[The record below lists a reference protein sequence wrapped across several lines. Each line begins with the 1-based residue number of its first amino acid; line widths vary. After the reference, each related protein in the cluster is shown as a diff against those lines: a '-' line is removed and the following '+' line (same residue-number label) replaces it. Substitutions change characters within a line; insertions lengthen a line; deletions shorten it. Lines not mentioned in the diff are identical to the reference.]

1 MDNPIAA
8 LERRFCACSVVADR
22 MAILREIVRLQGG
35 RRLFHENGK
44 AWLVENQ
51 EDLRRFG
58 LELVENG
65 TQLALRVGEAL
76 SEAIPN
82 FVHAIES
89 EPDPGDAEGCEPD
102 AFLLK
107 HTGRKAYRSRA
118 QKSALRAVATMP
130 DGAALMI
137 NLPTGGGKSL
147 CFQAMALLE
156 RARDPN
162 AFLLLI
168 VPTIALAL
176 DHERSLMAVAGLEAS
191 RSLTGQQQPDEKRK
205 IIDDVR
211 RGDVPIVITS
221 PEKALAIADE
231 LAKSADRNDDLKA
244 IKPGRLA
251 AIVIDEAHMVE
262 EWGRSF
268 RPAFQKFASW
278 ANLMRERHQ
287 TKIMLLSATIAPS
300 TAELL
305 ERSYGREGPW
315 LYVNGS
321 EPRYEFTLFARS
333 FKDGR
338 ARDKLLL
345 ETIDQAP
352 RPTII
357 YVTEIEHAKALFR
370 TLKSERGYER
380 VAIFTGETTPGA
392 RRDVIERWSAN
403 HIDLV
408 VATSAFGM
416 GIDKADVRTVIHACL
431 PETTARYYQE
441 IGRAGR
447 DGRQS
452 FGIALWTRKPAIR
465 SDEATALGM
474 ATGGILTTATAQ
486 ARWDAMRH
494 TGAWSWSGEHRILK
508 VDLRAAH
515 AKVDARD
522 SDYNTNWNRGLL
534 LLMQRA
540 DFIEIT
546 DADSDGAEQE
556 AAHWTIRIKDGR
568 LTGEN
573 AGNAAWQTLEKFRN
587 EEVGRGRAD
596 HQNLMRLLEGQTDCL
611 LVGAFQTIDPAST
624 DVPNCGRCD
633 FCRRSGILPPD
644 TISARP
650 PRPNAG
656 WHNDESPQ
664 AVDFPRGLHLLT
676 FESARERRRLV
687 EAIRSLSHRGFDRF
701 IVQPDEAPI
710 IAHAVADAGGLGLVD
725 AWPERP
731 SALEPWGNTHVVLAP
746 PTHEAAEAWW
756 PIVDRVMAFPGKR
769 AVMLVVQAGT
779 SLNGRALTT
788 TTVHPPHSLESMLQ
802 VEEEALQ

>member
-1 MDNPIAA
+1 
-8 LERRFCACSVVADR
+8 

-35 RRLFHENGK
+35 RRPFSENGK
-44 AWLVENQ
+44 AWLVKNQ
-51 EDLRRFG
+51 DDLRRFG
-58 LELVENG
+58 LELVEEA
-65 TQLALRVGEAL
+65 THLAFRAGEGIT
-76 SEAIPN
+76 EAIPD
-82 FVHAIES
+82 FVHTMKP
-89 EPDPGDAEGCEPD
+89 EPHSSVAVGCEPD

-107 HTGRKAYRSRA
+107 HTGRTTYRSRT

-130 DGAALMI
+130 HSAALMI

-147 CFQAMALLE
+147 CFQTLALLE
-156 RARDPN
+156 RARDPY

-168 VPTIALAL
+168 APTIALAL
-176 DHERSLMAVAGLEAS
+176 DHERSLKAVAGLEAS
-191 RSLTGQQQPDEKRK
+191 RSLTGQHSQDEKRA
-205 IIDDVR
+205 IIDDMR
-211 RGDVPIVITS
+211 RGDVPIVVTS

-231 LAKSADRNDDLKA
+231 LAKSADRDDDLKA

-278 ANLMRERHQ
+278 ANLMRARHQ
-287 TKIMLLSATIAPS
+287 SKIMLLSATIAPS

-305 ERSYGREGPW
+305 EKSYGREGPW

-345 ETIDQAP
+345 EAIDQAP

-357 YVTEIEHAKALFR
+357 YVTEIDRAKALFR
-370 TLKSERGYER
+370 LLKGERGYDR
-380 VAIFTGETTPGA
+380 VATFTGETTPEA

-403 HIDLV
+403 QIDLI

-447 DGRQS
+447 DGRQA

-474 ATGGILTTATAQ
+474 ATGGILTTTKAQ
-486 ARWDAMRH
+486 KRWDAMKDA
-494 TGAWSWSGEHRILK
+494 GAWSWSGDSRILTI
-508 VDLRAAH
+508 DLRAAH
-515 AKVDARD
+515 AGVDVGD
-522 SDYNTNWNRGLL
+522 SDYNTNWNRTLL

-540 DFIEIT
+540 DLIEII

-556 AAHWTIRIKDGR
+556 ATHWVIRIKDER
-568 LTGEN
+568 ITAEN
-573 AGNAAWQTLEKFRN
+573 EGNAAWEILEKFRN
-587 EEVGRGRAD
+587 QEVARSRDD
-596 HQNLMRLLEGQTDCL
+596 HQKLMRLLEGQTDCI
-611 LVGAFQTIDPAST
+611 LVGAFQTIDPSSI
-624 DVPNCGRCD
+624 DLPNCGKCD
-633 FCRRSGILPPD
+633 FCRRRGLLLPEAISGRLPRENKGWRNEEG
-644 TISARP
+644 SQV
-650 PRPNAG
+650 AG
-656 WHNDESPQ
+656 
-664 AVDFPRGLHLLT
+664 FPHGLHLLT
-676 FESARERRRLV
+676 FESARERRQLPDV
-687 EAIRSLSHRGFDRF
+687 LRSLSLRGFDRF

-710 IAHAVADAGGLGLVD
+710 VAQTIAAVSDLGLVD

-731 SALEPWGNTHVVLAP
+731 EDIESWGNAPVVLAP
-746 PTHEAAEAWW
+746 PPHEPAAEWW
-756 PIVDRVMAFPGKR
+756 PTVERVMAFPGKR
-769 AVMLVVQAGT
+769 AVILIVQAGT

-788 TTVHPPHSLESMLQ
+788 ATVHPPNSFESMLQ
-802 VEEEALQ
+802 AEEAGIR